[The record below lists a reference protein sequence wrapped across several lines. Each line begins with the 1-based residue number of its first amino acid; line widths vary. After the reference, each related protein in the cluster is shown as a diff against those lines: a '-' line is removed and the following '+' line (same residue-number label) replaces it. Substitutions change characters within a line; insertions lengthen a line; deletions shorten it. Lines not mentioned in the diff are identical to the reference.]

1 MSYKLFYTSEVAKQ
15 IKKLDPSVKKLLK
28 IWIEK
33 HLLNTDNPR
42 LYGKQLVGDKK
53 GLWRYR
59 IGNYRLIVEIK
70 DKQLIIIALSFGHRS
85 SIYR

>member
-1 MSYKLFYTSEVAKQ
+1 MKYKLLYSSTVKKQ
-15 IKKLDPSVKKLLK
+15 IKKLDSSTSKLLK

-33 HLLNTDNPR
+33 HLINTENPR
-42 LYGKQLVGDKK
+42 VYGKQLLGNKK

-70 DKQLIIIALSFGHRS
+70 DKELLVIALSFGHRS
-85 SIYR
+85 NIYK